1 MGAIFISYT
10 GRDPEGDAWADR
22 LAEWFQ
28 EWGYGYFRD
37 KDHSH
42 GVKAGDDWR
51 QTLYRELDEA
61 RAMVCLCSE
70 GYESSPWCVGEVA
83 IAVKDGKTVI
93 PIQLGKTAEELRSE
107 PLPLLLQANQAIQV
121 PDAVNPNPER
131 LAEVRQRM
139 RVKLREKLNWR
150 DLRYWDSTLAPYP
163 GLPAFEEWQAP
174 VFFGRDVAIEAVV
187 ERLGALALR
196 PQAFL
201 LLLGASGYGKSSL
214 VRAGVVP
221 RLKGDGEGSWTV
233 LPPFTPGDEPFK
245 ELERSV
251 VNAGGVFDA
260 ADPLSSLRELQRQLN
275 TRLLLVIDQFEELL
289 SAGPND
295 DGQADEAEMFQTFL
309 RNLLRVPKAGLLV
322 LATMRT
328 DFLAPL
334 QTRWPALTGMA
345 KSLPLEPIEPE
356 DFGDLITSPADR
368 SKLSLEPGLKERL
381 VEESGG
387 RDALPLLAFTLEKLW
402 RARERRGVAVAGMR
416 PGEQWDLTLDDYK
429 HLGGVAG
436 AVSTRAKECW
446 DPQTSGAEVHAALR
460 EAFLDHL
467 VSVSGDGQEA
477 KRAARLEDLPRASLA
492 IVRRLVDDR
501 LLVLKEGSVE
511 IAHEALLRTWEP
523 LVRWI
528 DESKV
533 ERLQGLRVK
542 RLGADLTPDAPER
555 LRRQALEQLAAL
567 PAVGGSEERAVRKE
581 GRVPLQQLLGDGSCP
596 LVDRQD
602 AALVLALIGAE
613 QPLRDCLA
621 DTAAPV
627 ALRRRAAECLGLL
640 ARRSGDR
647 DQRDRIRAGLE
658 GWLRSDALNLLVVD
672 AEGWAEHDARLPLL
686 QGASRGLQLA
696 ASADL
701 PLFGSG
707 EEKPVPMLTLT
718 ALEEGSGLRIRTEVV
733 EVPVWKLPLPGGEQL
748 ELVVV
753 PAGEAQLGSP
763 ATEHDRQA
771 VMAWYAANRDGC
783 SEGVDVEALRVV
795 RLEAFALV
803 RQPISQGQWR
813 AVVEAVGEI
822 ELPLDTAPGA
832 AKPESLWEL
841 HGQTGDLPVDSVK
854 WQQGREW
861 LGRLNHWLLEKW
873 AGLGSCVEVPQLAL
887 PSENQWEGACRAG
900 TATPFHFG
908 DTLDGSWARYDS
920 TAKPFG
926 LGRKGT
932 SKPKRQWINGFS
944 GLVNRWGLGEMHG
957 QLLEW
962 CEDGWHPNPV
972 GEGRPDDGKP
982 WGEED
987 EELVRLKSTQKGW
1000 KEMRGGAW
1008 IAIPLSCR
1016 AADRSPYPSASEI
1029 AFGGLRPCC
1038 LLPPGSLLGP

>member
-10 GRDPEGDAWADR
+10 GRDAEGDAWADL

-28 EWGYGYFRD
+28 EWKYGYFRD

-61 RAMVCLCSE
+61 RAMVCLCSKQ
-70 GYESSPWCVGEVA
+70 YESSPWCVGEVA

-93 PIQLGKTAEELRSE
+93 PIQLAKTAEELKSE

-121 PDAVNPNPER
+121 PEAVNPSPEL
-131 LAEVRQRM
+131 LAEVRQRL
-139 RVKLREKLNWR
+139 RQTLQRKLKWR
-150 DLRYWDSTLAPYP
+150 DLQTWDATLAPYP

-233 LPPFTPGDEPFK
+233 LPPFTPGDQPFK
-245 ELERSV
+245 ELERAV
-251 VNAGGVFDA
+251 LNAGGLFDA
-260 ADPLSSLRELQRQLN
+260 ADPLSSLRELQRQRN
-275 TRLLLVIDQFEELL
+275 TRLLVVIDQFEELL

-295 DGQADEAEMFQTFL
+295 DGQADEAERFQTFL

-356 DFGDLITSPADR
+356 DFGDLITGPADR
-368 SKLSLEPGLKERL
+368 SKLTLEPGLKERL

-402 RARERRGVAVAGMR
+402 RARERRGVAVAGTR
-416 PGEQWDLTLDDYK
+416 PGEQWDLKLEDYK
-429 HLGGVAG
+429 LLGGVAG

-446 DPQTSGAEVHAALR
+446 DPQTSGAEEHAALR
-460 EAFLDHL
+460 QAFLDHL
-467 VSVSGDGQEA
+467 VSVSGDGQEV
-477 KRAARLEDLPRASLA
+477 KRAARLEDLPPASLA

-523 LVRWI
+523 LVLWI
-528 DESKV
+528 EESKV

-555 LRRQALEQLAAL
+555 VRRQALEQLAAL
-567 PAVGGSEERAVRKE
+567 AAAGGSEERAVRKE
-581 GRVPLQQLLGDGSCP
+581 GREPLQQLLGNGSCP
-596 LVDRQD
+596 MADRQD

-613 QPLRDCLA
+613 QPLRDGLA

-627 ALRRRAAECLGLL
+627 ALRRRAAESLGLL
-640 ARRSGDR
+640 AKRSGDR
-647 DQRDRIRAGLE
+647 DQRDRIGKELE
-658 GWLRSDALNLLVVD
+658 RWLRSDALNLLVVD

-701 PLFGSG
+701 PLLGSG
-707 EEKPVPMLTLT
+707 EGKPVPMLTLT
-718 ALEEGSGLRIRTEVV
+718 ALEEGSGLRIRTDVV
-733 EVPVWKLPLPGGEQL
+733 EPEVWQLPLPGGERL

-763 ATEHDRQA
+763 ATEHDRQG
-771 VMAWYAANRDGC
+771 VMVYYATNLDGC
-783 SEGVDVEALRVV
+783 KGVDVEARRRV
-795 RLEAFALV
+795 RLEASALV
-803 RQPISQGQWR
+803 RHPISQGQWR

-822 ELPLDTAPGA
+822 ERELEESPGA
-832 AKPESLWEL
+832 AKPESLWER
-841 HGQTGDLPVDSVK
+841 HGQLGELAVDSVS
-854 WQQGREW
+854 WHQSREW
-861 LGRLNHWLLEKW
+861 LQRLNRWLQEQW
-873 AGLGSCVEVPQLAL
+873 PELGGSGEAPQLAL

-900 TATPFHFG
+900 AATPFHFG
-908 DTLDGSWARYDS
+908 DTLDGSWARYGAS
-920 TAKPFG
+920 ATFAR
-926 LGRKGT
+926 GRKGAKT
-932 SKPKRQWINGFS
+932 KQTGLNGAS
-944 GLVNRWGLGEMHG
+944 GLVNRWGLAELHG
-957 QLLEW
+957 QLYEW

-972 GEGRPDDGKP
+972 GEGHPEDGEP
-982 WGEED
+982 WREED
-987 EELVRLKSTQKGW
+987 VDLVRRESGQRGW
-1000 KEMRGGAW
+1000 KLLRGGSW
-1008 IAIPLSCR
+1008 IYSPHSCR
-1016 AADRSPYPSASEI
+1016 SAYRLSLHP
-1029 AFGGLRPCC
+1029 AHTLTDVGFRPCC

>member
-1 MGAIFISYT
+1 MSAIFISYT

-492 IVRRLVDDR
+492 SVRRL
-501 LLVLKEGSVE
+501 
-511 IAHEALLRTWEP
+511 
-523 LVRWI
+523 
-528 DESKV
+528 
-533 ERLQGLRVK
+533 
-542 RLGADLTPDAPER
+542 
-555 LRRQALEQLAAL
+555 
-567 PAVGGSEERAVRKE
+567 
-581 GRVPLQQLLGDGSCP
+581 
-596 LVDRQD
+596 
-602 AALVLALIGAE
+602 
-613 QPLRDCLA
+613 
-621 DTAAPV
+621 
-627 ALRRRAAECLGLL
+627 
-640 ARRSGDR
+640 
-647 DQRDRIRAGLE
+647 
-658 GWLRSDALNLLVVD
+658 
-672 AEGWAEHDARLPLL
+672 
-686 QGASRGLQLA
+686 
-696 ASADL
+696 
-701 PLFGSG
+701 
-707 EEKPVPMLTLT
+707 
-718 ALEEGSGLRIRTEVV
+718 
-733 EVPVWKLPLPGGEQL
+733 
-748 ELVVV
+748 
-753 PAGEAQLGSP
+753 
-763 ATEHDRQA
+763 
-771 VMAWYAANRDGC
+771 
-783 SEGVDVEALRVV
+783 
-795 RLEAFALV
+795 
-803 RQPISQGQWR
+803 
-813 AVVEAVGEI
+813 
-822 ELPLDTAPGA
+822 GA
-832 AKPESLWEL
+832 A
-841 HGQTGDLPVDSVK
+841 GAVD
-854 WQQGREW
+854 
-861 LGRLNHWLLEKW
+861 
-873 AGLGSCVEVPQLAL
+873 
-887 PSENQWEGACRAG
+887 
-900 TATPFHFG
+900 
-908 DTLDGSWARYDS
+908 
-920 TAKPFG
+920 
-926 LGRKGT
+926 
-932 SKPKRQWINGFS
+932 
-944 GLVNRWGLGEMHG
+944 
-957 QLLEW
+957 
-962 CEDGWHPNPV
+962 
-972 GEGRPDDGKP
+972 
-982 WGEED
+982 
-987 EELVRLKSTQKGW
+987 
-1000 KEMRGGAW
+1000 
-1008 IAIPLSCR
+1008 
-1016 AADRSPYPSASEI
+1016 
-1029 AFGGLRPCC
+1029 
-1038 LLPPGSLLGP
+1038 

>member
-22 LAEWFQ
+22 LEEWFT
-28 EWGYGYFRD
+28 EWKYGYFRD
-37 KDHSH
+37 KSHSR

-70 GYESSPWCVGEVA
+70 RYESSPWCVGEVA

-93 PIQLGKTAEELRSE
+93 PIQLAKTAEELKSE
-107 PLPLLLQANQAIQV
+107 PLPLLLQAHQAIQV
-121 PDAVNPNPER
+121 PDAVNPSPER
-131 LAEVRQRM
+131 LAEVRQRL
-139 RVKLREKLNWR
+139 RQTLQRKLKWR
-150 DLRYWDSTLAPYP
+150 DLQTWDATLPPYP
-163 GLPAFEEWQAP
+163 GLPAFEEPQAP

-187 ERLGALALR
+187 ERLSALALR

-233 LPPFTPGDEPFK
+233 LPPFTPGDQPFK
-245 ELERSV
+245 ELERAV

-260 ADPLSSLRELQRQLN
+260 ADPLSSLRELQRQRN

-289 SAGPND
+289 SAGPKD
-295 DGQADEAEMFQTFL
+295 DGQADEAETFQTFL

-345 KSLPLEPIEPE
+345 KSLPLEPIEPA
-356 DFGDLITSPADR
+356 DFGDLITGPADR
-368 SKLSLEPGLKERL
+368 SKLTLEPGLKERL

-402 RARERRGVAVAGMR
+402 RARERRGVALAGTR

-446 DPQTSGAEVHAALR
+446 DPQTSGEEERAALR

-477 KRAARLEDLPRASLA
+477 KRAARLEDLPPASLA

-528 DESKV
+528 EESKV
-533 ERLQGLRVK
+533 ERLQALRVK
-542 RLGADLTPDAPER
+542 RLGADLTPEAPER

-567 PAVGGSEERAVRKE
+567 AAAGGSEQRAVRKE
-581 GRVPLQQLLGDGSCP
+581 GREPLQPLLGDGNCP
-596 LVDRQD
+596 LADRQD

-613 QPLRDCLA
+613 QPLRDGLA
-621 DTAAPV
+621 DTAVPV
-627 ALRRRAAECLGLL
+627 ALRRRAAESLGLL

-647 DQRDRIRAGLE
+647 DQRQRIAAELE

-733 EVPVWKLPLPGGEQL
+733 EVPVWTLPLPGGERL

-753 PAGEAQLGSP
+753 PEGEAQLGSP
-763 ATEHDRQA
+763 PTEHARQEVLDWFA
-771 VMAWYAANRDGC
+771 FNRDGC
-783 SEGVDVEALRVV
+783 RDGVDVEAPRRVW
-795 RLEAFALV
+795 LEAFALV

-813 AVVEAVGEI
+813 AVVEAVGQI
-822 ELPLDTAPGA
+822 ERELEESPGA
-832 AKPESLWEL
+832 AKPESLWDQ
-841 HGQTGDLPVDSVK
+841 HGQPGELAVESVS
-854 WQQGREW
+854 WQQSREW
-861 LGRLNHWLLEKW
+861 LQRLNRWLQECW
-873 AGLGSCVEVPQLAL
+873 SELGGSGQAPQLAL

-900 TATPFHFG
+900 AATPFHFG
-908 DTLDGSWARYDS
+908 DTLDASWARYGAS
-920 TAKPFG
+920 FTFG
-926 LGRKGT
+926 RGRKRAKTKQPGL
-932 SKPKRQWINGFS
+932 NGAS
-944 GLVNRWGLGEMHG
+944 GLVNRWGLAELHG
-957 QLLEW
+957 QLYEW
-962 CEDGWHPNPV
+962 CEDSWHPNPV
-972 GEGRPDDGKP
+972 GEGHPEDGEP
-982 WGEED
+982 WREED
-987 EELVRLKSTQKGW
+987 GDLVRRESGQRGW
-1000 KEMRGGAW
+1000 KLLRGGSW
-1008 IAIPLSCR
+1008 ILDPLYCR
-1016 AADRSPYPSASEI
+1016 AAFRDGLRPANASTLVG
-1029 AFGGLRPCC
+1029 FRPCC

>member
-22 LAEWFQ
+22 LAEWFT

-42 GVKAGDDWR
+42 GVEAGDDWR

-70 GYESSPWCVGEVA
+70 RYESSPWCVGEVA
-83 IAVKDGKTVI
+83 IAVRDGKTVI
-93 PIQLGKTAEELRSE
+93 PIQLAKTAEELKSE
-107 PLPLLLQANQAIQV
+107 PLLLLLSDHQVIQV
-121 PDAVNPNPER
+121 PDAVNPSAER
-131 LAEVRQRM
+131 LAEVRQRL
-139 RVKLREKLNWR
+139 RQTLQRKLKWR
-150 DLRYWDSTLAPYP
+150 DLQTWDATLPPYP
-163 GLPAFEEWQAP
+163 GLPAFEERQAP

-233 LPPFTPGDEPFK
+233 LPPFTPGDQPFK
-245 ELERSV
+245 ELERAV
-251 VNAGGVFDA
+251 LNAGGVFDA
-260 ADPLSSLRELQRQLN
+260 ADPLRSLRDLQRQSN

-295 DGQADEAEMFQTFL
+295 DGQADEAETFQAFL

-356 DFGDLITSPADR
+356 DFGDLITGPADR
-368 SKLSLEPGLKERL
+368 SKLTLEPGLKQRL

-402 RARERRGVAVAGMR
+402 KARERRGVAVAGTR
-416 PGEQWDLTLDDYK
+416 PGAQWDLTLEDYK

-446 DPQTSGAEVHAALR
+446 DPQTSGAEEHAALR

-477 KRAARLEDLPRASLA
+477 KRAARLEDLPPASLA

-523 LVRWI
+523 LVQWI
-528 DESKV
+528 EESKV
-533 ERLQGLRVK
+533 ERLQALRVK
-542 RLGADLTPDAPER
+542 RLGADLTPKSPER
-555 LRRQALEQLAAL
+555 VRSQALEQLAAL
-567 PAVGGSEERAVRKE
+567 AAAGASEERAVRKE
-581 GRVPLQQLLGDGSCP
+581 GREPLQQLLGDGSCP
-596 LVDRQD
+596 LADRQD
-602 AALVLALIGAE
+602 AALVLALIDAE
-613 QPLRDCLA
+613 QPLRDGLA
-621 DTAAPV
+621 DTEAPV
-627 ALRRRAAECLGLL
+627 ALRRRAAESLGLL
-640 ARRSGDR
+640 ARRSGDL
-647 DQRDRIRAGLE
+647 DQRQRIAAELE
-658 GWLRSDALNLLVVD
+658 SWLRSDALNLLVVD

-733 EVPVWKLPLPGGEQL
+733 EVPVWTLPLPGGERL

-753 PAGEAQLGSP
+753 PGGEMQLGSP
-763 ATEHDRQA
+763 PTEHDRQS
-771 VMAWYAANRDGC
+771 VMDWFAANRDGC
-783 SEGVDVEALRVV
+783 RDGVDVEALRRV

-803 RQPISQGQWR
+803 RQPLSQGQWR
-813 AVVEAVGEI
+813 AVVEAVGET
-822 ELPLDTAPGA
+822 EQGLDGAPGA
-832 AKPESLWEL
+832 AKPESLWDQ
-841 HGQTGDLPVDSVK
+841 HGQPGELAVDSVS
-854 WQQGREW
+854 WHQSREW
-861 LGRLNHWLLEKW
+861 LLRLNRWLQEQW
-873 AGLGSCVEVPQLAL
+873 QELGGSGEAPQLAL

-900 TATPFHFG
+900 AATPFHFG
-908 DTLDGSWARYDS
+908 DTLDASWARYDAS
-920 TAKPFG
+920 TTFG
-926 LGRKGT
+926 RGRKGAKT
-932 SKPKRQWINGFS
+932 KQPGLNGTS
-944 GLVNRWGLGEMHG
+944 GLVNRWGLAELHG
-957 QLLEW
+957 QVTEL
-962 CEDGWHPNPV
+962 CEDSWHPNPV
-972 GEGRPDDGKP
+972 AEGHPEDGEP
-982 WGEED
+982 WREED
-987 EELVRLKSTQKGW
+987 GDLVRRESGQRGW
-1000 KEMRGGAW
+1000 KLLRGGAW
-1008 IAIPLSCR
+1008 FSDPLSCR
-1016 AADRSPYPSASEI
+1016 AAFRDSFRPANFNP
-1029 AFGGLRPCC
+1029 FVGFRPCC

>member
-22 LAEWFQ
+22 LAEWFT

-42 GVKAGDDWR
+42 GVEAGDDWR

-70 GYESSPWCVGEVA
+70 RYESSPWCVGEVA
-83 IAVKDGKTVI
+83 IAVRDGKTVI
-93 PIQLGKTAEELRSE
+93 PIQLAKTAEELKSE
-107 PLPLLLQANQAIQV
+107 PLLLLLSDHQAIPV
-121 PDAVNPNPER
+121 PDAVNPSAER
-131 LAEVRQRM
+131 LAEVRQRL
-139 RVKLREKLNWR
+139 RQTLQRKLKWR
-150 DLRYWDSTLAPYP
+150 DLQTWDATLPPYP
-163 GLPAFEEWQAP
+163 GLPAFEERQAP

-187 ERLGALALR
+187 ERLAALALR

-221 RLKGDGEGSWTV
+221 RLKGDGEESWTV

-245 ELERSV
+245 ELERAV
-251 VNAGGVFDA
+251 LNAGGVFDA
-260 ADPLSSLRELQRQLN
+260 ADPLGSLRDLQRQRN
-275 TRLLLVIDQFEELL
+275 TRLLVVIDQFEELL
-289 SAGPND
+289 SAGPSE

-334 QTRWPALTGMA
+334 QMRWPALTAMA

-356 DFGDLITSPADR
+356 DFGDLITGPAER
-368 SKLSLEPGLKERL
+368 SKLTLEPGLKQRL

-402 RARERRGVAVAGMR
+402 KARERRGVAVAGTR
-416 PGEQWDLTLDDYK
+416 PGEQWDLTFDDYK

-436 AVSTRAKECW
+436 AVSNRAKECW
-446 DPQTSGAEVHAALR
+446 DPQTSGAEECAALR

-467 VSVSGDGQEA
+467 VSVSGDGQET
-477 KRAARLEDLPRASLA
+477 KRAARLEDLPPASLA

-542 RLGADLTPDAPER
+542 RLGADLTPESPER

-567 PAVGGSEERAVRKE
+567 AAAGGSEARAVRKE
-581 GRVPLQQLLGDGSCP
+581 GREPLQQLLGDWSCP
-596 LVDRQD
+596 LADRQD

-613 QPLRDCLA
+613 QPLRDGLA
-621 DTAAPV
+621 DTKAPV
-627 ALRRRAAECLGLL
+627 ALRRRAAESLGLL
-640 ARRSGDR
+640 AKRSGDR
-647 DQRDRIRAGLE
+647 DQRDQIGKELE
-658 GWLRSDALNLLVVD
+658 GWLRSDALNLLVED

-718 ALEEGSGLRIRTEVV
+718 ALEEESGLRIRTEVV
-733 EVPVWKLPLPGGEQL
+733 EVPVWRLPLPGGERL

-753 PAGEAQLGSP
+753 PAGPAQLGSLP
-763 ATEHDRQA
+763 TEQDRKA
-771 VMAWYAANRDGC
+771 VMDFYAAHLVGCRD
-783 SEGVDVEALRVV
+783 GVDVEALRWV
-795 RLEAFALV
+795 RLEVFALA

-813 AVVEAVGEI
+813 AVVEAVGQI
-822 ELPLDTAPGA
+822 ERELEESPGV
-832 AKPESLWEL
+832 AKPESLWEQ
-841 HGQTGDLPVDSVK
+841 HGQPGELAVDSVS
-854 WQQGREW
+854 WDMSQEW
-861 LGRLNHWLLEKW
+861 LRRLNRWLKERW
-873 AGLGSCVEVPQLAL
+873 PVLGGGGERPQLTL

-900 TATPFHFG
+900 APTPFHFG
-908 DTLDGSWARYDS
+908 DTLDGSWAQYDA
-920 TAKPFG
+920 TAIFG
-926 LGRKGT
+926 QGRKGAHAKQPWV
-932 SKPKRQWINGFS
+932 SGAS
-944 GLVNRWGLGEMHG
+944 GLVNRWGLAELHG

-962 CEDGWHPNPV
+962 CEDSWHPNPV
-972 GEGRPDDGKP
+972 AEGHPECGDPWRGEDG
-982 WGEED
+982 D
-987 EELVRLKSTQKGW
+987 LVRRDSGQRGW
-1000 KEMRGGAW
+1000 KLLRGGSW
-1008 IAIPLSCR
+1008 FGDPHFSR
-1016 AADRSPYPSASEI
+1016 AAFRGSNNPVIGDSSR
-1029 AFGGLRPCC
+1029 GLRPCC
-1038 LLPPGSLLGP
+1038 PSPSGSLLGS

>member
-1 MGAIFISYT
+1 
-10 GRDPEGDAWADR
+10 
-22 LAEWFQ
+22 
-28 EWGYGYFRD
+28 
-37 KDHSH
+37 
-42 GVKAGDDWR
+42 
-51 QTLYRELDEA
+51 
-61 RAMVCLCSE
+61 
-70 GYESSPWCVGEVA
+70 VGEVA

-93 PIQLGKTAEELRSE
+93 PIKLAKTAEQLSSE

-121 PDAVNPNPER
+121 PDAVNPSPER
-131 LAEVRQRM
+131 LAEVRQRL
-139 RVKLREKLNWR
+139 RQTLQRKLKWR
-150 DLRYWDSTLAPYP
+150 DLQTWDATLAPYP
-163 GLPAFEEWQAP
+163 GLPAFEERQAP

-233 LPPFTPGDEPFK
+233 LPPFTPGDQPFK
-245 ELERSV
+245 ELERAV
-251 VNAGGVFDA
+251 LNAGGVFDA
-260 ADPLSSLRELQRQLN
+260 ADPLSSLRELQRQRN
-275 TRLLLVIDQFEELL
+275 TRLLVVIDQFEELL
-289 SAGPND
+289 SAGPSE
-295 DGQADEAEMFQTFL
+295 DGQADEAEMFQAFL

-334 QTRWPALTGMA
+334 QMRWPALTAMA
-345 KSLPLEPIEPE
+345 KSLPLEPIEPA
-356 DFGDLITSPADR
+356 DFGDLITGPADR
-368 SKLSLEPGLKERL
+368 SKLSLEPGLKQRL

-402 RARERRGVAVAGMR
+402 RARERRGVAVAGTR

-446 DPQTSGAEVHAALR
+446 DPQTSGAEEHAALR

-477 KRAARLEDLPRASLA
+477 KRAARLEDLPPASLA

-555 LRRQALEQLAAL
+555 VRRQALEQLAAL
-567 PAVGGSEERAVRKE
+567 AAAGGSEERAVRKE
-581 GRVPLQQLLGDGSCP
+581 GREPLQQLLGNGSCP
-596 LVDRQD
+596 MADRQD

-613 QPLRDCLA
+613 QPLRDGLA

-627 ALRRRAAECLGLL
+627 ALRRRAAESLGLL
-640 ARRSGDR
+640 AKRSGDR
-647 DQRDRIRAGLE
+647 GQRDRIAAELE
-658 GWLRSDALNLLVVD
+658 GWLRSDVLNLLVVD

-701 PLFGSG
+701 PLLGSG
-707 EEKPVPMLTLT
+707 EEIPVPMLTLT

-733 EVPVWKLPLPGGEQL
+733 EVPVWTLPLPGGERL

-753 PAGEAQLGSP
+753 PAGLAQLGSP
-763 ATEHDRQA
+763 ATEHDRQE
-771 VMAWYAANRDGC
+771 VMDWFAANRDGC
-783 SEGVDVEALRVV
+783 KGVDVEARRRV
-795 RLEAFALV
+795 RLEGFALV
-803 RQPISQGQWR
+803 RQPISQGQWQ
-813 AVVEAVGEI
+813 AVVEAVGQI
-822 ELPLDTAPGA
+822 ERELEESPGA
-832 AKPESLWEL
+832 AKPESLWDQ
-841 HGQTGDLPVDSVK
+841 HGQPGELAVDSVS
-854 WQQGREW
+854 WHQSREW
-861 LGRLNHWLLEKW
+861 LQRLNCWLQEQW
-873 AGLGSCVEVPQLAL
+873 QELGGSGEAPQLAL

-900 TATPFHFG
+900 AATAFHFG
-908 DTLDGSWARYDS
+908 DTLDGSWAQYNAS
-920 TAKPFG
+920 FIFG
-926 LGRKGT
+926 RGRKGAKT
-932 SKPKRQWINGFS
+932 KQPGLNGAS
-944 GLVNRWGLGEMHG
+944 GLVNRWGLAELHG
-957 QLLEW
+957 QLFEW
-962 CEDGWHPNPV
+962 CEDSWHPNPV
-972 GEGRPDDGKP
+972 AEGHPEDGETWR
-982 WGEED
+982 EED
-987 EELVRLKSTQKGW
+987 GDLLCRESGQRGW
-1000 KEMRGGAW
+1000 KLLRGG
-1008 IAIPLSCR
+1008 SCLHVPPYAR
-1016 AADRSPYPSASEI
+1016 AAMRYSSHPASLNSYVG
-1029 AFGGLRPCC
+1029 FRPCC
-1038 LLPPGSLLGP
+1038 LLHPGSLLGP

>member
-22 LAEWFQ
+22 LAEWFT
-28 EWGYGYFRD
+28 EWKYGYFRD

-70 GYESSPWCVGEVA
+70 RYESSPWCVGEVA

-121 PDAVNPNPER
+121 PDAVNPSPER
-131 LAEVRQRM
+131 LAEVRQRL
-139 RVKLREKLNWR
+139 RAKLRETLNWR
-150 DLRYWDSTLAPYP
+150 DLQHWDSTLAPYP
-163 GLPAFEEWQAP
+163 GLPAFKEQQAP

-187 ERLGALALR
+187 ERLRALALR

-245 ELERSV
+245 ELERAV

-260 ADPLSSLRELQRQLN
+260 ADPLSSLRELQRQRN
-275 TRLLLVIDQFEELL
+275 TRLLVAIDQFEELL
-289 SAGPND
+289 SAGPSE

-309 RNLLRVPKAGLLV
+309 RNLLRVPKDGLLV

-356 DFGDLITSPADR
+356 DFGDLITGPADR
-368 SKLSLEPGLKERL
+368 SKLTLEPGLKERL

-402 RARERRGVAVAGMR
+402 RSRERRGGAVAGTR
-416 PGEQWDLTLDDYK
+416 PGEQWDLTLNDYK
-429 HLGGVAG
+429 LLGGVAG

-446 DPQTSGAEVHAALR
+446 DPQTSSAEERAALR

-542 RLGADLTPDAPER
+542 RLGADLIPDAPER

-567 PAVGGSEERAVRKE
+567 AAVGGSEERAVRKE

-602 AALVLALIGAE
+602 AALVLALSGAE

-647 DQRDRIRAGLE
+647 DQRDRIRAELE

-696 ASADL
+696 TSADL

-733 EVPVWKLPLPGGEQL
+733 EVPVWSLPLPGGERL

-753 PAGEAQLGSP
+753 PAGQAQLGSP
-763 ATEHDRQA
+763 PTEHHRQA
-771 VMAWYAANRDGC
+771 VMDFFAANRDGC
-783 SEGVDVEALRVV
+783 KGIDVEAPRRVW
-795 RLEAFALV
+795 LGAFALV

-813 AVVEAVGEI
+813 AVVEAVGQI
-822 ELPLDTAPGA
+822 ERELDGAPGV
-832 AKPESLWEL
+832 AKPESLWDQ
-841 HGQTGDLPVDSVK
+841 HGQPGELAVDSVS
-854 WQQGREW
+854 WHQSREW
-861 LGRLNHWLLEKW
+861 LQRLNRWLQEQW
-873 AGLGSCVEVPQLAL
+873 PELGGSGEAPQLTL

-900 TATPFHFG
+900 AATPFHFG
-908 DTLDGSWARYDS
+908 DTLDGSWALYDARH
-920 TAKPFG
+920 TFG
-926 LGRKGT
+926 RGRKGAKT
-932 SKPKRQWINGFS
+932 KQPGLKGTS
-944 GLVNRWGLGEMHG
+944 GLVNRWGLAELHG
-957 QLLEW
+957 QLDEW
-962 CEDGWHPNPV
+962 CEDSWHPNPV
-972 GEGRPDDGKP
+972 GEGHPEDGEP
-982 WGEED
+982 WREED
-987 EELVRLKSTQKGW
+987 GDLVRRESGQRGW
-1000 KEMRGGAW
+1000 KLLRGGSWFNVPRA
-1008 IAIPLSCR
+1008 CR
-1016 AADRSPYPSASEI
+1016 AAVRDGNDPASLN
-1029 AFGGLRPCC
+1029 ADLGVRPCC
-1038 LLPPGSLLGP
+1038 FLPPGSLLGP